1 MNSIKHLVVI
11 ALFTAS
17 STAYAAFSQVISI
30 GDSLSDTG
38 NIFTATGGDTP
49 PSSAGYNNGRF
60 TNGLVWNE
68 LLAANFGVAAP
79 TPSLLG
85 GTNGAFG
92 GARTTTT
99 ASGFI
104 PSAVDQAIGATANYT
119 AVDPNALYTV
129 FIGGND
135 VNAASNAVQAAFT
148 AELASSGDPV
158 AATLAAQAEA
168 AIQSVGLALDGA
180 AAAQIAVDLVNA
192 GAENVL
198 LFNVPNVALAPIA
211 GGDPL
216 GVVDALTSAFNFG
229 LGGAAGIAS
238 PNIAFIDAFAILSDI
253 VTNPAAFGLTEVV
266 APCLDLNAGTLCSDP
281 SSYLFFDDLHPTN
294 TGHQIIADAAI
305 LAASTLPAAVPVP
318 AAFPLFLSAIAALG
332 WARRKTA

>member
-1 MNSIKHLVVI
+1 MNLIRHLIVI
-11 ALFTAS
+11 TLVAAS
-17 STAYAAFSQVISI
+17 SATYASFSQVISI

-38 NIFTATGGDTP
+38 NIFTATSGNTP
-49 PSSAGYNNGRF
+49 PNSAGYNNGRF

-85 GTNGAFG
+85 GTNEAYG

-104 PSAVDQAIGATANYT
+104 PSAVQQANLATTNFT
-119 AVDPNALYTV
+119 TIDPNALYTV

-135 VNAASNAVQAAFT
+135 VNAASNAVQAAFD
-148 AELASSGDPV
+148 AEFASSGDPV
-158 AATLAAQAEA
+158 AAGLAAQAEA

-211 GGDPL
+211 GGDPT
-216 GVVDALTSAFNFG
+216 GVVDALTTAYNFG
-229 LGGAAGIAS
+229 LEGVAGIAS
-238 PNIAFIDAFAILSDI
+238 PNIAFVDAFDFLSDI
-253 VTNPAAFGLTEVV
+253 VADPAAFGLTEVV
-266 APCLDLNAGTLCSDP
+266 DPCLDLDAGTLCSNP
-281 SSYLFFDDLHPTN
+281 SEYLFFDDLHPTN
-294 TGHQIIADAAI
+294 TGHQLIADVAI
-305 LAASTLPAAVPVP
+305 QAASTLPAAIPVP